1 MFLVELYRAWRS
13 SHRCPV
19 RKRLKEVLRAY
30 AMTFT
35 FGWPLMAFML
45 TYVVCG
51 KLKVVG
57 HRNLLLAL
65 VRGKVIIAPNHPG
78 VVESLFISIVLVWLF
93 PIVAPIVW
101 PYAMP
106 DAKTFLPK
114 RLWWIYPFLR
124 CITVDRSDE
133 SHTKKGTDVAKKRL
147 ADGEVVVIHGE
158 GGRTCKLPADQEYL
172 LGAQG
177 RRLRP
182 LKPGVMTLAL
192 RIKGVRILPVWVEFN
207 GPPIVTP
214 ERYRALLRRGLTIYF
229 GEAYDPTQGLGPELG
244 RIPRATTELA
254 RRILATGIEIE

>member
-1 MFLVELYRAWRS
+1 MTLVFGL
-13 SHRCPV
+13 PFMV
-19 RKRLKEVLRAY
+19 FVLVC
-30 AMTFT
+30 
-35 FGWPLMAFML
+35 MA
-45 TYVVCG
+45 CG

-57 HRNLLLAL
+57 YKKLLLAL
-65 VRGKVIIAPNHPG
+65 MQGKVILAPNHPG
-78 VVESLFISIVLVWLF
+78 VVESLFISIVWIWLF
-93 PIVAPIVW
+93 PVIAPIVW

-114 RLWWIYPFLR
+114 RLWWVYPFLR
-124 CITVDRSDE
+124 CITVDRNDE
-133 SHTKKGTDVAKKRL
+133 LHIKRGTEIAKRRL
-147 ADGEVVVIHGE
+147 MGGEAVVIHAE

-207 GPPIVTP
+207 GPRIITP
-214 ERYRALLRRGLTIYF
+214 EAYGTLLRWGLTIYF
-229 GEAYDPTQGLGPELG
+229 GEAYDPMQGLGTELG

-254 RRILATGIEIE
+254 RRILATGIEIG